1 MAFYQLYFLL
11 QFWAAV
17 ALFLSLTGSLRAR
30 QRVKL
35 KRGGRTLEG
44 GTRQR
49 VILRRDGRALEVE
62 SKISFSRAER
72 DPATGRM
79 CVLEE
84 QQVDTLIKKPLLKC
98 THKYRPSDKYILGQK
113 YLG

>member
-1 MAFYQLYFLL
+1 M
-11 QFWAAV
+11 
-17 ALFLSLTGSLRAR
+17 
-30 QRVKL
+30 
-35 KRGGRTLEG
+35 EG

-62 SKISFSRAER
+62 SNFSRAER

-98 THKYRPSDKYILGQK
+98 THKYRPSDKYILG
-113 YLG
+113 

>member
-1 MAFYQLYFLL
+1 M
-11 QFWAAV
+11 
-17 ALFLSLTGSLRAR
+17 
-30 QRVKL
+30 
-35 KRGGRTLEG
+35 
-44 GTRQR
+44 
-49 VILRRDGRALEVE
+49 E

-84 QQVDTLIKKPLLKC
+84 QQVDTLIKKPVLEC
-98 THKYRPSDKYILGQK
+98 THRYRPSDKDMSGQK

>member
-1 MAFYQLYFLL
+1 MIPVVVHLPMINI
-11 QFWAAV
+11 
-17 ALFLSLTGSLRAR
+17 
-30 QRVKL
+30 KL
-35 KRGGRTLEG
+35 HPKGRNL
-44 GTRQR
+44 
-49 VILRRDGRALEVE
+49 
-62 SKISFSRAER
+62 SKIKSRRMLLLLWANTE
-72 DPATGRM
+72 DLPGRM